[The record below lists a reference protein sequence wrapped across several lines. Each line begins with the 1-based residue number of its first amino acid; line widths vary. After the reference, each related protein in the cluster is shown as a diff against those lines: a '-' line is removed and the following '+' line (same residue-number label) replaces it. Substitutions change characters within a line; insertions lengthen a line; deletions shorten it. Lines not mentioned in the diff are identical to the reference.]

1 MSTDTKQKKKKKKK
15 KLPNMNFSCPAEV
28 EQNQVVTPCFSSH
41 PVNTYSIC
49 PMFFADFTLYIGLQA
64 KNQSAIQ
71 DSKHKKAMFCL
82 LGTQGIDA
90 LPSGMS
96 AGAVGCE
103 FNVNELTVCI
113 K

>member
-1 MSTDTKQKKKKKKK
+1 MYVYQSLLIYEFAYSLKFIWIPNSVLEAFLHVYRYKAKKKKK

-64 KNQSAIQ
+64 KN
-71 DSKHKKAMFCL
+71 
-82 LGTQGIDA
+82 
-90 LPSGMS
+90 
-96 AGAVGCE
+96 
-103 FNVNELTVCI
+103 
-113 K
+113 